1 MKVKIF
7 SKLYEHLLLFLKWN
21 RDFSLS
27 IQALNAEGE
36 LFWDHLF
43 LLSFTLVK
51 NPAYCAPAS

>member
-1 MKVKIF
+1 MGI
-7 SKLYEHLLLFLKWN
+7 KWN

-43 LLSFTLVK
+43 LLSFTLGK